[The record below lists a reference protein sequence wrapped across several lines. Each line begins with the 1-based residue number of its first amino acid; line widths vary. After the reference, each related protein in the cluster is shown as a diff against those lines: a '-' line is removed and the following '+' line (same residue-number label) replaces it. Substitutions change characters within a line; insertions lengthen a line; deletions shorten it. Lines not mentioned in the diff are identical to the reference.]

1 MAIGEISWT
10 DCQRLLTEQQGER
23 VENHE
28 QEAQSKED
36 KACIKT
42 K

>member
-1 MAIGEISWT
+1 MAIGELSWT
-10 DCQRLLTEQQGER
+10 DCQSTEQQGER
-23 VENHE
+23 EENHE